1 MSKDQ
6 FQFLLWVSLLCP
18 LIALMVDT
26 NEIIVMDKLLLL
38 GIPEKELWAL
48 IDGLS
53 LCQVK
58 NMIHYVKKKS

>member
-1 MSKDQ
+1 
-6 FQFLLWVSLLCP
+6 
-18 LIALMVDT
+18 MVDT

-58 NMIHYVKKKS
+58 NMIHYVQKKNPDSF